1 MKKIGFIASIIA
13 LLLVTVSYPLCAQ
26 SPEES
31 FRKSFPGR
39 PFDAITPSPIPGV
52 YELVVGTD
60 VFYYAPGPEL
70 LIGGPIITK
79 EGRNLTNDRRP
90 AVIGEKMK
98 SLPLDQAVKIGKGPK
113 TVIEITDPD
122 CPYCRKA
129 SEFFKK
135 RTDVTRYVF
144 FLPLAM
150 HPEAEGKIRY
160 VFCAKDKE
168 AAYEEAMSGRLD
180 GKKPAL
186 CADPAVDKLVAAH
199 KDVAAKAGVN
209 GTPFFYING
218 QSVFG
223 ANTPVIERLLDEKK

>member
-1 MKKIGFIASIIA
+1 MRRTGPMAAAITLLCA
-13 LLLVTVSYPLCAQ
+13 LCTAPLFAQ

-31 FRKSFPGR
+31 FRRSFPGR
-39 PFDAITPSPIPGV
+39 PFDSITPSPIPGV
-52 YELVVGTD
+52 HELVVGTD

-70 LIGGPIITK
+70 LIGGPLITK
-79 EGRNLTNDRRP
+79 EGRNLTNERRT
-90 AVIGEKMK
+90 AIIGEKMK
-98 SLPLDQAVKIGKGPK
+98 ALPLDQAVKIGKGPK

-122 CPYCRKA
+122 CPYCRRA

-150 HPEAEGKIRY
+150 HPEAEGKVRY
-160 VFCAKDKE
+160 IFCAKDRE
-168 AAYEEAMSGRLD
+168 TAYEEAMAGKLD

-186 CADPAVDKLVAAH
+186 CADQAVDKLVALH
-199 KDVAAKAGVN
+199 RDVAAKAGVN

-218 QSVFG
+218 QAVFG